1 MSYNYT
7 ISEAAYNGLRRLAHT
22 SLSQD
27 NPLEEQPYLVEDGI
41 RHHTIL
47 VPTKAEGISYML
59 NTYAWLP
66 LTAWMD
72 TRPSHIKRGHQDLLT
87 YTDAVRLP
95 WWLQPMPYD
104 PLVDD
109 PELAPT
115 LEEQLSLLRKPRG
128 LRLTDPSR
136 EYYSQL
142 ARLHKMETYSGK
154 HGLGHYTAA
163 CLEAIGLSW
172 LSLPQGYELPPNPN
186 KIRPE
191 FTRRPTHTYVSALSL
206 TKKEIEERLHR

>member
-1 MSYNYT
+1 
-7 ISEAAYNGLRRLAHT
+7 
-22 SLSQD
+22 
-27 NPLEEQPYLVEDGI
+27 
-41 RHHTIL
+41 
-47 VPTKAEGISYML
+47 
-59 NTYAWLP
+59 
-66 LTAWMD
+66 
-72 TRPSHIKRGHQDLLT
+72 
-87 YTDAVRLP
+87 
-95 WWLQPMPYD
+95 MPYD